1 LPAIIYGIEEKRKT
15 MPKSAVQSERG
26 HPKHELFIGVD
37 IGGTKILAVLMSPSG
52 TVFQREVIQV
62 DEPVKH
68 NLPETVATLVKGII
82 HPDEGKAKEIGGV
95 GIGITSIL
103 DQAQDRLLFSPSYP
117 HYVGRPLKTIME
129 GHLNYPVVLD
139 NDLNAAA
146 WGERCLG
153 NGKPFSSFYMITI
166 GTACG
171 GSFIY
176 KNEIYRGLS
185 GTSLLGHVTLIPEG
199 GPLCTCGKTGCVQSV
214 VSGTAIAR
222 RAREMLERGRAIRF
236 PHAVDPRNVTSRDVF
251 DAAAMNDSVAQ
262 EIVDEVAAAC
272 GLAVSNIIHL
282 FNPEA
287 VIIGG
292 GVAQAGAFFLD
303 RVRESA
309 RKRLLVEAE
318 FKCTILPAGLGPDAT
333 AFGAA
338 MLAAANQGGGIE
350 TIVEL
355 EA

>member
-1 LPAIIYGIEEKRKT
+1 
-15 MPKSAVQSERG
+15 MPKSAAKSERG
-26 HPKHELFIGVD
+26 HPDHELFIGVD

-62 DEPVKH
+62 DEAVKH
-68 NLPETVATLVKGII
+68 KLPETVASLVKGII
-82 HPDEGKAKEIGGV
+82 TPDEGNVKNIGGV

-103 DQAQDRLLFSPSYP
+103 DQDQDTLLFSPSYP
-117 HYVGRPLKTIME
+117 HYVGQPFKTIIE
-129 GHLNYPVVLD
+129 RHVDHPVVLD

-153 NGKPFSSFYMITI
+153 NGKPFRSFYMITI

-199 GPLCTCGKTGCVQSV
+199 GPPCTCGKTGCVQSV

-222 RAREMLERGRAIRF
+222 KAREMLGAGRAIRF
-236 PHAVDPRNVTSRDVF
+236 PHALDPKRVTSSDVF
-251 DAAAMNDSVAQ
+251 NAAAMNDPVAL
-262 EIVDEVAAAC
+262 EIVDEVGAAC

-292 GVAQAGAFFLD
+292 GVAQAGALFLD

-318 FKCTILPAGLGPDAT
+318 FKCAILPAGLGPDAT
-333 AFGAA
+333 ALGAA
-338 MLAAANQGGGIE
+338 MLAAANKGGGIVN
-350 TIVEL
+350 TGEL
-355 EA
+355 NA